1 VLSAGSAPFEFTPTA
16 AGLVWSGEAE
26 VIEPPAPGGGGGGT
40 PTRRGA
46 GYQPKRPPSWRR
58 KKDEEPEVTV
68 VVAEPDGEKTT
79 FEIPAAELRP
89 ALPVIAEIMDE
100 VRRDLASRMVL
111 RPNDDDEIVQILQL
125 LAELED

>member
-1 VLSAGSAPFEFTPTA
+1 VLEAGSAPFEFTPTA
-16 AGLVWSGEAE
+16 AGLVWSGQPE
-26 VIEPPAPGGGGGGT
+26 VIEPPVTGGGGGGT
-40 PTRRGA
+40 PRRGA
-46 GYQPKRPPSWRR
+46 GYQRKGPPSWRR
-58 KKDEEPEVTV
+58 KKDDEPEVTV

-100 VRRDLASRMVL
+100 VRRDLASRIVL